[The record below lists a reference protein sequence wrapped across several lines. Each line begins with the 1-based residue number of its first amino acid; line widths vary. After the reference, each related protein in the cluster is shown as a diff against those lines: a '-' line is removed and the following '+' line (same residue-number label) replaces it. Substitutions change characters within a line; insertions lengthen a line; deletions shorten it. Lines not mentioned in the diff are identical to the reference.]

1 MNPIRCLV
9 LYWRLKILLNVEVIR
24 IFVGFV
30 LYLVFVS
37 KPKNAIKNSEVI
49 FNFLLPENR

>member
-24 IFVGFV
+24 IFVGFI
-30 LYLVFVS
+30 LSLVFVS
-37 KPKNAIKNSEVI
+37 KPKNAFKNSEC
-49 FNFLLPENR
+49 NF

>member
-9 LYWRLKILLNVEVIR
+9 LYWRLEILLNVEVIR

-30 LYLVFVS
+30 LSLVFVS
-37 KPKNAIKNSEVI
+37 KPKNAIKNSEGY
-49 FNFLLPENR
+49 F